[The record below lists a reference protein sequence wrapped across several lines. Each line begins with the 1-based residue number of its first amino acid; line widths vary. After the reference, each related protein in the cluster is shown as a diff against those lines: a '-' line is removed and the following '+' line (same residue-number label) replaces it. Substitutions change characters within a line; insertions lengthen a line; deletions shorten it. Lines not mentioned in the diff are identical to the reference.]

1 MKEFLRQT
9 VHLIFGVSIAF
20 IILFFE
26 KEDVLALFVLSIFA
40 GLIISDAVVRGH
52 SIPLITPVLDL
63 MERED
68 TIPAKGALFFTV
80 SALFCLVF
88 FPTRVVFIAV
98 LVLSLLDSMTTI
110 FGRRFGKREILNNKT
125 LEGSAAGVII
135 TAAVLLF
142 LLSPAAAVIV
152 ALTAGIVE
160 LLSPVDDNLTIPV
173 FVCIV
178 LSILPPL

>member
-1 MKEFLRQT
+1 MKETLRQT
-9 VHLIFGVSIAF
+9 VHLIFGVGIAF
-20 IILFFE
+20 IILFAE
-26 KEDVLALFVLSIFA
+26 KTDVLALFVLSIFV
-40 GLIISDAVVRGH
+40 GLIISDAVVRGY
-52 SIPLITPVLDL
+52 SIPLITPVIDL

-80 SALFCLVF
+80 SALLCLVF

-110 FGRRFGKREILNNKT
+110 FGRRFGKREILHGKT

-135 TAAVLLF
+135 TAAMLLF
-142 LLSPAAAVIV
+142 LLSPAAAFIV

-173 FVCIV
+173 SVCIV
-178 LSILPPL
+178 LSILPAI